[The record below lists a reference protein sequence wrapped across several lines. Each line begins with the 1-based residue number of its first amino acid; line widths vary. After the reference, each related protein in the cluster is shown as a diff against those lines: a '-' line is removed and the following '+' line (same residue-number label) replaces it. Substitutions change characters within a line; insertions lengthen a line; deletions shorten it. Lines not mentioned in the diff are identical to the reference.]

1 MKKII
6 SLLVIILILLTGCQK
21 QEAKQSEDI
30 YIVFTSDVHCG
41 VDENFT
47 FASLKAYVNELESK
61 HNDVLLVDCGDFL
74 QGGTLGS
81 LSKGE
86 YVIELMNEMG
96 YDLVTYG
103 NHEFDYGMEQLSK
116 LIKEMDFETVASNV
130 AYTGTKENVFKDVPE
145 YIIKEINGIKI
156 GFIGI
161 LTPQSLTSS
170 TPVFFKENDE
180 FVYDFY
186 SKNEGRDLFEKV
198 QGVVDEVRKQGA
210 KYVIAL
216 SHLGS
221 DDKSGPYNSIA
232 LVANTAGIDVIL
244 DGHSHSII
252 VENKYPNKNGEDV
265 ILSSV
270 GTKLEEVGTLIIDTE
285 GNMTTLHMAEYAN
298 KDQEMENE
306 VAAVYARINDILT
319 QPLGTNEYPLYV
331 NDDEGIR
338 MVRSRETNCGD
349 FVADAYRY
357 VMGTQIAAINSGG
370 VRANVPEGVITYN
383 DLFAITPF
391 QNHVASVY
399 ATGQQIL
406 DDLEVGCRK
415 TEKLYKFDGNAVGEN
430 GGFRQVSGLRFTID
444 TSIES
449 AVIMDEN
456 NIFAGFSSDARR
468 IKDVYVLEGDE
479 YVPLEKDKIY
489 TVASTD
495 YVLFGSGDGNSIYS
509 TSEPIVASGMSDVE
523 ALKQYFSEVG
533 IGEQYKTI
541 QDRIIIK

>member
-306 VAAVYARINDILT
+306 VAAVYARINDILA

-479 YVPLEKDKIY
+479 YVPLEKDKTY

>member
-6 SLLVIILILLTGCQK
+6 SLLVIILILLTSCQK

-86 YVIELMNEMG
+86 YVVELMNKMG

-306 VAAVYARINDILT
+306 VAAVYARINDILA

-430 GGFRQVSGLRFTID
+430 GGFRQVSGLKFTID

-479 YVPLEKDKIY
+479 YVPLE
-489 TVASTD
+489 
-495 YVLFGSGDGNSIYS
+495 
-509 TSEPIVASGMSDVE
+509 
-523 ALKQYFSEVG
+523 
-533 IGEQYKTI
+533 
-541 QDRIIIK
+541 

>member
-6 SLLVIILILLTGCQK
+6 SLLVIILILLTSCQK

-306 VAAVYARINDILT
+306 VAAVYARINDILA

>member
-1 MKKII
+1 MIT
-6 SLLVIILILLTGCQK
+6 LVLITGCQK
-21 QEAKQSEDI
+21 KEAKQSEDI

-41 VDENFT
+41 IDENFS
-47 FASLKAYVNELESK
+47 FASLKAYINELKSEHSG
-61 HNDVLLVDCGDFL
+61 VLLVDCGDFL

-86 YVIELMNEMG
+86 YVVELMNDIG
-96 YDLVTYG
+96 YDLATFG
-103 NHEFDYGMEQLSK
+103 NHEFDYGMDQLSK
-116 LIKEMDFETVASNV
+116 LLKEMDFEMIASNV
-130 AYTGTKENVFKDVPE
+130 IYTGTKENIFKDVPE

-186 SKNEGRDLFEKV
+186 SKNEGRDMFAKV
-198 QGVVDEVRKQGA
+198 QSVVDEVRKQGA
-210 KYVIAL
+210 RYVVAL

-221 DDKSGPYNSIA
+221 ENVTGPFNSITFI
-232 LVANTAGIDVIL
+232 ANTTGIDVVL

-252 VENKYPNKNGEDV
+252 IEDKYPNKNGKNV

-285 GNMTTLHMAEYAN
+285 GNMTTMHMAEYAN
-298 KDQEMENE
+298 KDKEMENE
-306 VAAVYARINDILT
+306 VAEVYARIDDILS

-331 NDDEGIR
+331 TDDEGIR

-357 VMGTQIAAINSGG
+357 VMGTQIAVANSGG
-370 VRANVPEGVITYN
+370 VRANIPAGVITYN
-383 DLFAITPF
+383 DLFSITPF
-391 QNHVASVY
+391 QNHVASAYVS
-399 ATGQQIL
+399 GQQIL
-406 DDLEVGCRK
+406 DDLEVACRK
-415 TEKLYKFDGNAVGEN
+415 TEALYKFDGNAVGEN
-430 GGFRQVSGLRFTID
+430 GGFRQVSGLKFTID
-444 TSIES
+444 TSVES
-449 AVIMDEN
+449 AVIIDEN
-456 NIFAGFSSDARR
+456 NFFAGFSSDARR
-468 IKDVYVLEGDE
+468 VKDVYVLEGDE

-489 TVASTD
+489 TIASTD
-495 YVLFGSGDGNSIYS
+495 YVLFGSGDGNSVYS
-509 TSEPIVASGMSDVE
+509 SSEPIVASGISDVE

-533 IGEQYKTI
+533 ITEQYRTV
-541 QDRIIIK
+541 QDRITIK

>member
-6 SLLVIILILLTGCQK
+6 SLLVITLVLITGCQK
-21 QEAKQSEDI
+21 KEAEQSEDI

-41 VDENFT
+41 IDENFS
-47 FASLKAYVNELESK
+47 FASLKAYINELKSEHSG
-61 HNDVLLVDCGDFL
+61 VLLVDCGDFL

-86 YVIELMNEMG
+86 YVVELMNDIG
-96 YDLVTYG
+96 YDLATFG
-103 NHEFDYGMEQLSK
+103 NHEFDYGMDQLSK
-116 LIKEMDFETVASNV
+116 LLKEMDFEMIASNV
-130 AYTGTKENVFKDVPE
+130 IYTGTKENIFKDVPE
-145 YIIKEINGIKI
+145 YVIKEINGIKI

-186 SKNEGRDLFEKV
+186 SKNEGRDMFAKV
-198 QGVVDEVRKQGA
+198 QSVVDEVRKQGA
-210 KYVIAL
+210 RYVVAL

-221 DDKSGPYNSIA
+221 ENVTGPFNSIA
-232 LVANTAGIDVIL
+232 FIANTTGIDVVL

-252 VENKYPNKNGEDV
+252 IEDKYPNKNGKNV

-285 GNMTTLHMAEYAN
+285 GNMTTMHMAEYAN
-298 KDQEMENE
+298 KDKEMENE
-306 VAAVYARINDILT
+306 VAEVYARIDDILS

-331 NDDEGIR
+331 TDDEGIR

-357 VMGTQIAAINSGG
+357 VMGTQIAVANSGG
-370 VRANVPEGVITYN
+370 VRANIPAGVITYN
-383 DLFAITPF
+383 DLFSITPF
-391 QNHVASVY
+391 QNHVASAYVS
-399 ATGQQIL
+399 GQQIL
-406 DDLEVGCRK
+406 DDLEVACRK
-415 TEKLYKFDGNAVGEN
+415 TEALYKFDGNAVGEN
-430 GGFRQVSGLRFTID
+430 GGFRQVSGLKFTID
-444 TSIES
+444 TSVES
-449 AVIMDEN
+449 AVIIDEN
-456 NIFAGFSSDARR
+456 NFFAGFSSDARR
-468 IKDVYVLEGDE
+468 VKDVYVLEGDE

-489 TVASTD
+489 TIASTD
-495 YVLFGSGDGNSIYS
+495 YVLFGSGDGNSVYS
-509 TSEPIVASGMSDVE
+509 SSEPIVASGISDVE

-533 IGEQYKTI
+533 ITEQYRTV
-541 QDRIIIK
+541 QDRISIK

>member
-6 SLLVIILILLTGCQK
+6 SLLMITLVLITGCQK
-21 QEAKQSEDI
+21 KEAKQSEDI

-47 FASLKAYVNELESK
+47 FASLKAYINELKSEHSG
-61 HNDVLLVDCGDFL
+61 VLLVDCGDFL

-86 YVIELMNEMG
+86 YVVELMNDIG
-96 YDLVTYG
+96 YDLATFG
-103 NHEFDYGMEQLSK
+103 NHEFDYGMDQLSK
-116 LIKEMDFETVASNV
+116 LLKEMDFEMIASNV
-130 AYTGTKENVFKDVPE
+130 IYTGTKENIFKDVPE
-145 YIIKEINGIKI
+145 YVIKEVNGIKI

-186 SKNEGRDLFEKV
+186 SKNEGRDMFAKV
-198 QGVVDEVRKQGA
+198 QSVVDEVRKQGA
-210 KYVIAL
+210 RYVVAL

-221 DDKSGPYNSIA
+221 ENVTGPFNSIA
-232 LVANTAGIDVIL
+232 FIANTTGIDVVL

-252 VENKYPNKNGEDV
+252 IEDKYPNKNGKNV

-285 GNMTTLHMAEYAN
+285 GNMTTMHMAEYAN
-298 KDQEMENE
+298 KDKEMENE
-306 VAAVYARINDILT
+306 VAEVYARIDDILS

-331 NDDEGIR
+331 TDDEGIR

-357 VMGTQIAAINSGG
+357 VMGTQIAVANSGG
-370 VRANVPEGVITYN
+370 VRANIPAGVITYN
-383 DLFAITPF
+383 DLFSITPF
-391 QNHVASVY
+391 QNHVASAYVS
-399 ATGQQIL
+399 GQQIL
-406 DDLEVGCRK
+406 DDLEVACRK
-415 TEKLYKFDGNAVGEN
+415 TEALYKFDGNAVGEN
-430 GGFRQVSGLRFTID
+430 GGFRQVSGLKFTID
-444 TSIES
+444 TSVES
-449 AVIMDEN
+449 AVIIDEN
-456 NIFAGFSSDARR
+456 NFFAGFSSDARR
-468 IKDVYVLEGDE
+468 VKDVYVLEGDE

-489 TVASTD
+489 TIASTD
-495 YVLFGSGDGNSIYS
+495 YVLFGSGDGNSVYS
-509 TSEPIVASGMSDVE
+509 SSEPIVASGISDVE

-533 IGEQYKTI
+533 ITEQYKTV
-541 QDRIIIK
+541 QDRISIK

>member
-6 SLLVIILILLTGCQK
+6 SLLMITLVLITGCQK
-21 QEAKQSEDI
+21 KEAKQSEDI

-41 VDENFT
+41 IDENFS
-47 FASLKAYVNELESK
+47 FASLKAYINELKSEHSG
-61 HNDVLLVDCGDFL
+61 VLLVDCGDFL

-86 YVIELMNEMG
+86 YVVELMNDIG
-96 YDLVTYG
+96 YDLATFG
-103 NHEFDYGMEQLSK
+103 NHEFDYGMDQLSK
-116 LIKEMDFETVASNV
+116 LLKEMDFEMIASNV
-130 AYTGTKENVFKDVPE
+130 IYTGTKENIFKDVPE

-186 SKNEGRDLFEKV
+186 SKNEGRDMFAKV
-198 QGVVDEVRKQGA
+198 QSVVDEVRKQGA
-210 KYVIAL
+210 RYVVAL

-221 DDKSGPYNSIA
+221 ENVTGPFNSIA
-232 LVANTAGIDVIL
+232 FIANTTGIDVVL

-252 VENKYPNKNGEDV
+252 IEDKYPNKNGKNV

-285 GNMTTLHMAEYAN
+285 GNMTTMHMAEYAN
-298 KDQEMENE
+298 KDKEMENE
-306 VAAVYARINDILT
+306 VAEVYARIDDILS

-331 NDDEGIR
+331 TDDEGIR

-357 VMGTQIAAINSGG
+357 VMGTQIAVANSGG
-370 VRANVPEGVITYN
+370 VRANIPAGVITYN
-383 DLFAITPF
+383 DLFSITPF
-391 QNHVASVY
+391 QNHVASAYVS
-399 ATGQQIL
+399 GQQIL
-406 DDLEVGCRK
+406 DDLEVACRK
-415 TEKLYKFDGNAVGEN
+415 TEALYKFDGNAVGEN
-430 GGFRQVSGLRFTID
+430 GGFRQVSGLKFTID
-444 TSIES
+444 TSVES
-449 AVIMDEN
+449 AVIIDEN
-456 NIFAGFSSDARR
+456 NFFAGFSSDARR
-468 IKDVYVLEGDE
+468 VKDVYVLEGDE

-489 TVASTD
+489 TIASTD
-495 YVLFGSGDGNSIYS
+495 YVLFGSGDGNSVYS
-509 TSEPIVASGMSDVE
+509 SSEPIVASGISDVE

-533 IGEQYKTI
+533 ITEQYRTV
-541 QDRIIIK
+541 QDRITIK

>member
-6 SLLVIILILLTGCQK
+6 SLLMITLVLITGCQK
-21 QEAKQSEDI
+21 KEAKQSEDI

-41 VDENFT
+41 IDENFS
-47 FASLKAYVNELESK
+47 FASLKAYINELKSEHSG
-61 HNDVLLVDCGDFL
+61 VLLVDCGDFL

-86 YVIELMNEMG
+86 YVVELMNDIG
-96 YDLVTYG
+96 YDLATFG
-103 NHEFDYGMEQLSK
+103 NHEFDYGMDQLSK
-116 LIKEMDFETVASNV
+116 LLKEMDFEMIASNV
-130 AYTGTKENVFKDVPE
+130 IYTGTKENIFKDVPE
-145 YIIKEINGIKI
+145 YVIKEVNGIKI

-186 SKNEGRDLFEKV
+186 SKNEGRDMFAKV
-198 QGVVDEVRKQGA
+198 QSVVDEVRKQGA
-210 KYVIAL
+210 RYVVAL

-221 DDKSGPYNSIA
+221 ENVTGPFNSIA
-232 LVANTAGIDVIL
+232 FIANTTGIDVVL

-252 VENKYPNKNGEDV
+252 IEDKYPNKNGKNV

-285 GNMTTLHMAEYAN
+285 GNMTTMHMAEYAN
-298 KDQEMENE
+298 KDKEMENE
-306 VAAVYARINDILT
+306 VAEVYARIDDILS

-331 NDDEGIR
+331 TDDEGIR

-357 VMGTQIAAINSGG
+357 VMGTQIAVANSGG
-370 VRANVPEGVITYN
+370 VRANIPAGVITYN
-383 DLFAITPF
+383 DLFSITPF
-391 QNHVASVY
+391 QNHVASAYVS
-399 ATGQQIL
+399 GQQIL
-406 DDLEVGCRK
+406 DDLEVACRK
-415 TEKLYKFDGNAVGEN
+415 TEALYKFDGNAVGEN
-430 GGFRQVSGLRFTID
+430 GGFRQVSGLKFTID
-444 TSIES
+444 TSVES
-449 AVIMDEN
+449 AVIIDEN
-456 NIFAGFSSDARR
+456 NFFAGFSSDARR
-468 IKDVYVLEGDE
+468 VKDVYILEGEE

-489 TVASTD
+489 TIASTD
-495 YVLFGSGDGNSIYS
+495 YVLFGSGDGNSVYS
-509 TSEPIVASGMSDVE
+509 SSEPIVASGISDVE

-533 IGEQYKTI
+533 ITEQYRTV
-541 QDRIIIK
+541 QDRITIK

>member
-6 SLLVIILILLTGCQK
+6 SLLVIILILLTSCQK

-86 YVIELMNEMG
+86 YVVELMNKMG

-232 LVANTAGIDVIL
+232 LVANTTGIDVIL

-306 VAAVYARINDILT
+306 VAAVYARINDILA

-430 GGFRQVSGLRFTID
+430 GGFRQVSGLKFTID

>member
-1 MKKII
+1 MIT
-6 SLLVIILILLTGCQK
+6 LVLITGCQK
-21 QEAKQSEDI
+21 KEAKQSEDI

-47 FASLKAYVNELESK
+47 FASLKAYINELKSEHSG
-61 HNDVLLVDCGDFL
+61 VLLVDCGDFL

-86 YVIELMNEMG
+86 YVVELMNDIG
-96 YDLVTYG
+96 YDLATFG
-103 NHEFDYGMEQLSK
+103 NHEFDYGMDQLSK
-116 LIKEMDFETVASNV
+116 LLKEMDFEMIASNV
-130 AYTGTKENVFKDVPE
+130 IYTGTKENIFKDVPE
-145 YIIKEINGIKI
+145 YVIKEVNGIKI

-186 SKNEGRDLFEKV
+186 SKNEGRDMFAKV
-198 QGVVDEVRKQGA
+198 QSVVDEVRKQDA
-210 KYVIAL
+210 RYVVAL

-221 DDKSGPYNSIA
+221 ENVTGPFNSIA
-232 LVANTAGIDVIL
+232 FIANTTGIDVVL

-252 VENKYPNKNGEDV
+252 IEDKYPNKNGKNV

-285 GNMTTLHMAEYAN
+285 GNMTTMHMAEYAN
-298 KDQEMENE
+298 KDKEMENE
-306 VAAVYARINDILT
+306 VAEVYARIDDILS

-331 NDDEGIR
+331 TDDEGIR

-357 VMGTQIAAINSGG
+357 VMGTQIAVANSGG
-370 VRANVPEGVITYN
+370 VRANIPAGVITYN
-383 DLFAITPF
+383 DLFSITPF
-391 QNHVASVY
+391 QNHVASAYVS
-399 ATGQQIL
+399 GQQIL
-406 DDLEVGCRK
+406 DDLEVACRK
-415 TEKLYKFDGNAVGEN
+415 TEALYKFDGNAVGEN
-430 GGFRQVSGLRFTID
+430 GGFRQVSGLKFTID
-444 TSIES
+444 TSVES
-449 AVIMDEN
+449 AVIIDEN
-456 NIFAGFSSDARR
+456 NFFAGFSSDARR
-468 IKDVYVLEGDE
+468 VKDVYVLEGDE

-489 TVASTD
+489 TIASTD
-495 YVLFGSGDGNSIYS
+495 YVLFGSGDGNSVYS
-509 TSEPIVASGMSDVE
+509 SSEPIVASGISDVE

-533 IGEQYKTI
+533 ITEQYKTV
-541 QDRIIIK
+541 QDRISIK

>member
-86 YVIELMNEMG
+86 YVVELMNKMG

-306 VAAVYARINDILT
+306 VAAVYARINDILA

-430 GGFRQVSGLRFTID
+430 GGFRQVSGLKFTID

>member
-6 SLLVIILILLTGCQK
+6 SLLMIVLVLVTGCQK

-86 YVIELMNEMG
+86 YVVELMNEMG

-306 VAAVYARINDILT
+306 VAAVYARINDILA

-357 VMGTQIAAINSGG
+357 VMSTQIAAINSGG

-430 GGFRQVSGLRFTID
+430 GGFRQVSGLKFTID

>member
-306 VAAVYARINDILT
+306 VAAVYARINDILA

-430 GGFRQVSGLRFTID
+430 GGFRQVSGLKFTID

>member
-6 SLLVIILILLTGCQK
+6 SLLVIILILLTSCQK

-86 YVIELMNEMG
+86 YVVELMNKMG

-232 LVANTAGIDVIL
+232 LVANTTGIDVIL

-306 VAAVYARINDILT
+306 VAAVYARINDILA

-430 GGFRQVSGLRFTID
+430 GGFRQVSGLKFTID

-468 IKDVYVLEGDE
+468 VKDVYVLEGDE
-479 YVPLEKDKIY
+479 YVPLEKDKIC

>member
-6 SLLVIILILLTGCQK
+6 SLLVIILILLTSCQK

-86 YVIELMNEMG
+86 YVVELMNKMG

-306 VAAVYARINDILT
+306 VAAVYARINDILA

-430 GGFRQVSGLRFTID
+430 GGFRQVSGLKFTID